1 MSGVCAK
8 TGLAY
13 INGPILGYR
22 LAKTSYGPI
31 NPLERPDGAADR
43 STWSRFDTS
52 GSTIY
57 LAGDAATA
65 YAETLAMAR
74 TSRQYRDAIS
84 YVADFFSIS
93 REEAQQQVNDD
104 WAANNNM
111 VPGWLPRTWRDSRLL
126 YVLQVEEPIRWIDLT
141 AAETIAALNIHLGA
155 ELEARTGV
163 QEITLGTVA
172 GDNRQATTL
181 IAEWIRDQVLDDG
194 SYAAGVQAHSKY
206 GGGLCWAYWLR
217 RRDDGLGDDAV
228 SIVDES
234 AIELTDSD
242 LQRVLDRYGINAR

>member
-1 MSGVCAK
+1 MSGICSK

-13 INGPILGYR
+13 VNGPVLGYR

-31 NPLERPDGAADR
+31 NPLERPDGVADR
-43 STWSRFDTS
+43 VKWSRFDTP
-52 GSTIY
+52 GSTVD

-84 YVADFFSIS
+84 YVADFFGIS
-93 REEAQQQVNDD
+93 REKAQEQVNDD

-126 YVLQVEEPIRWIDLT
+126 YVLQVEEPVRWVDLT

-155 ELEARTGV
+155 ELERSSGV

-181 IAEWIRDQVLDDG
+181 IAEWIREQVLDDG

-228 SIVDES
+228 SVVDES
-234 AIELTDSD
+234 AIEITDPD
-242 LQRVLDRYGINAR
+242 LQRVLTRYGINAR

>member
-1 MSGVCAK
+1 MSDVCAK

-13 INGPILGYR
+13 VHGPVLGYR

-31 NPLERPDGAADR
+31 NPPERPDGAIDR
-43 STWSRFDTS
+43 ARWSRFDTP

-57 LAGDAATA
+57 LADDAATA

-126 YVLQVEEPIRWIDLT
+126 YVLQVEEPVRWIDLT
-141 AAETIAALNIHLGA
+141 AAETIAALNIYLGA
-155 ELEARTGV
+155 DLEASTGV
-163 QEITLGTVA
+163 QEITLGTLT

-181 IAEWIRDQVLDDG
+181 IAEWIREQVLDDG
-194 SYAAGVQAHSKY
+194 SYAAGVRAHSKY
-206 GGGLCWAYWLR
+206 GGGVCWAYWLR

-228 SIVDES
+228 SVVDES
-234 AIELTDSD
+234 AIELPNPD
-242 LQRVLDRYGINAR
+242 LQRVLARYGINAR